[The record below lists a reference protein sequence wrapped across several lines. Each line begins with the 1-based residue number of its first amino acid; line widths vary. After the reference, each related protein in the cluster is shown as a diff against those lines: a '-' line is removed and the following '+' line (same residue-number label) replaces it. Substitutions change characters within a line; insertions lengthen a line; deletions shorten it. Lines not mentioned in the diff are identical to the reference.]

1 MSVSDICEGLKG
13 AMTEITVQGLT
24 GGDEGLTWEATGEV
38 SKQPKAMKIENGAY
52 VGM

>member
-1 MSVSDICEGLKG
+1 
-13 AMTEITVQGLT
+13 MTEITVQGLT